1 MSFDDEAVQRYEI
14 ERIVSKRTTQQ
25 GFTEYY
31 IKWKDYNDDENT
43 WEPLENLIE
52 DKAFEVIFNF
62 ENSEETKAKY
72 PIQNRDV
79 INFIKSF
86 SEFDPSNK
94 LYVNMTSSMSFGGFP
109 LDKPERILG
118 LEKNYATQEIYAIIE
133 CSMRENTG
141 IKPKSTAVRTDIH
154 SVFDPE
160 LYLDYL
166 EKNISV
172 QTN

>member
-62 ENSEETKAKY
+62 ENSEETKAKLRGARLFFTGDKNNSQVQ
-72 PIQNRDV
+72 ILQDGE
-79 INFIKSF
+79 IKPCGAIYLTDGILK
-86 SEFDPSNK
+86 EFQ
-94 LYVNMTSSMSFGGFP
+94 
-109 LDKPERILG
+109 EILG
-118 LEKNYATQEIYAIIE
+118 N
-133 CSMRENTG
+133 ENAYV
-141 IKPKSTAVRTDIH
+141 KDI
-154 SVFDPE
+154 
-160 LYLDYL
+160 
-166 EKNISV
+166 
-172 QTN
+172 